1 MNNGLLYHPNL
12 LASAASPVSPARKS
26 RRLLRLIRAARPI
39 TRTDIIE
46 RLRID
51 RSTVTE
57 NVKPLIAMGLLVEDP
72 VPQEANGRRSR
83 ELSFAGRE
91 YFIVVDLGVRHSQV
105 GTTMLRTEIES
116 EVEFETPA
124 EAHIAIRTA
133 RRLID

>member
-1 MNNGLLYHPNL
+1 MNNGLLYRPSL
-12 LASAASPVSPARKS
+12 LASASSPDSPVRKS
-26 RRLLRLIRAARPI
+26 RRLLRLIRAAQPI

-57 NVKPLIAMGLLVEDP
+57 NVMPLIAMGILVEDP

-83 ELSFAGRE
+83 ELSFADRE

-105 GTTMLRTEIES
+105 GTTMLRTEIEG

-124 EAHIAIRTA
+124 EARIAIRTA

>member
-1 MNNGLLYHPNL
+1 M
-12 LASAASPVSPARKS
+12 
-26 RRLLRLIRAARPI
+26 
-39 TRTDIIE
+39 
-46 RLRID
+46 
-51 RSTVTE
+51 
-57 NVKPLIAMGLLVEDP
+57 PLIAMGILVEDP

-83 ELSFAGRE
+83 VSSFAGRE
-91 YFIVVDLGVRHSQV
+91 YFIGVNLGVRHSQV